1 MTSPLDFIMETDP
14 NDSVEKDP
22 ILSYMEEFTIRTLRL
37 TSQKWSRM
45 LGVDAQKVLF
55 TAFLTSDF
63 PQVHD

>member
-1 MTSPLDFIMETDP
+1 MESSDP

-45 LGVDAQKVLF
+45 LGVDAQRILL
-55 TAFLTSDF
+55 TSFLTSNY

>member
-1 MTSPLDFIMETDP
+1 MVESSDP

-45 LGVDAQKVLF
+45 LGVDAQRILL
-55 TAFLTSDF
+55 TSFLTSNY